1 MSTSSIGKGRGF
13 ARARDPGDD
22 NATEHA
28 KHFIP
33 HQEEERMEQLMFK
46 LNEFLSEIVK
56 EVYPFLSPSKIKYI
70 EIEDMLFEKSVDW
83 LENPRENASYSES
96 KLEIHNKLWSV
107 MITNKEGAPK
117 EHSFVDWCRKAALH
131 RKNAANNAA
140 TEHADPFRIMVED
153 IVANNLTP
161 AQRKNPKYKLREGKA
176 ISSQLRSLVNVLLR
190 KNLGDAKVAFYIFES
205 GIPTLLDADMLKR
218 CSLGGCLDLPLQ
230 SKDIETMLEELMRW
244 HASLL
249 QWLDE
254 RQNHPNTIMAR
265 KLSDPNEKNWQE
277 WRRREKLHLEQEL
290 RHGLYL
296 ANLREWGVKR
306 VHDMSAEEQR
316 VLEDHDNGKLR
327 KRYDGVRIRK
337 HQKIVT

>member
-46 LNEFLSEIVK
+46 LNEFLSEVVK
-56 EVYPFLSPSKIKYI
+56 EVYPFLSPFKIKYI

-83 LENPRENASYSES
+83 LENPRENASYSRS

-161 AQRKNPKYKLREGKA
+161 AQRKNPKYKLREGA
-176 ISSQLRSLVNVLLR
+176 SISSQLRSLVNVMLR
-190 KNLGDAKVAFYIFES
+190 KNLGDAKVASYIFEC
-205 GIPTLLDADMLKR
+205 GIPTLLDADLLR
-218 CSLGGCLDLPLQ
+218 HPLQ
-230 SKDIETMLEELMRW
+230 EAKMETMLEELLRW

-249 QWLDE
+249 QWLDK
-254 RQNHPNTIMAR
+254 RQNHPHTIMAR
-265 KLSDPNEKNWQE
+265 KLSDPNEKRWRA
-277 WRRREKLHLEQEL
+277 WRRRRKLLLEQQM
-290 RHGLYL
+290 RQGLFL
-296 ANLREWGVKR
+296 ANLRDTNVKR
-306 VHDMSAEEQR
+306 YHDMSAKEQR
-316 VLEDHDNGKLR
+316 VLEDHDSGKLL
-327 KRYDGVRIRK
+327 KRYDNVRIRK
-337 HQKIVT
+337 RE

>member
-1 MSTSSIGKGRGF
+1 MSTSSSGPGQGIAK
-13 ARARDPGDD
+13 ARNQGND

-28 KHFIP
+28 KHLLP
-33 HQEEERMEQLMFK
+33 DREEDVREQQLFK
-46 LNEFLSEIVK
+46 VNEFLT
-56 EVYPFLSPSKIKYI
+56 EVVQGMYPFLFRCGVKFG
-70 EIEDMLFEKSVDW
+70 EIEDMIFERTLDW
-83 LENPRENASYSES
+83 LENPRENASYSNSE
-96 KLEIHNKLWSV
+96 LEVHDKLWSV
-107 MITNKEGAPK
+107 MKTDKNGAPK
-117 EHSFVDWCRKAALH
+117 KHSFVNWCRKIALH
-131 RKNAANNAA
+131 RNNAANNAA
-140 TEHADPFRIMVED
+140 TEHTDPFRMMVKD

-190 KNLGDAKVAFYIFES
+190 KNLGDAKVAFYIFEN
-205 GIPTLLDADMLKR
+205 GIPTLLDADMLKQ
-218 CSLGGCLDLPLQ
+218 PLHTGTRYA
-230 SKDIETMLEELMRW
+230 SWDIETMLEEFMIW

-296 ANLREWGVKR
+296 ANLIEGGVKR

-337 HQKIVT
+337 HHEIVT

>member
-1 MSTSSIGKGRGF
+1 
-13 ARARDPGDD
+13 
-22 NATEHA
+22 
-28 KHFIP
+28 
-33 HQEEERMEQLMFK
+33 
-46 LNEFLSEIVK
+46 
-56 EVYPFLSPSKIKYI
+56 
-70 EIEDMLFEKSVDW
+70 
-83 LENPRENASYSES
+83 
-96 KLEIHNKLWSV
+96 

-190 KNLGDAKVAFYIFES
+190 KNLGDAKVAFYIFEN
-205 GIPTLLDADMLKR
+205 GIPTLLDADMLKQ
-218 CSLGGCLDLPLQ
+218 PLHAGTRYA
-230 SKDIETMLEELMRW
+230 SWDIETMLEELMRW

-296 ANLREWGVKR
+296 ANLIEGGVKR

-337 HQKIVT
+337 RE

>member
-131 RKNAANNAA
+131 RKNAANNAP
-140 TEHADPFRIMVED
+140 TLNADPFRIMVED

-161 AQRKNPKYKLREGKA
+161 TQRKKPKYKLREGA
-176 ISSQLRSLVNVLLR
+176 SIPTQLRSLVNVILR
-190 KNLGDAKVAFYIFES
+190 KNLGDAKVASYIFER
-205 GIPTLLDADMLKR
+205 GIPTLLDADLLR
-218 CSLGGCLDLPLQ
+218 HPLQ
-230 SKDIETMLEELMRW
+230 EAKMETMLEELLRW

-249 QWLDE
+249 QWLDK
-254 RQNHPNTIMAR
+254 RQNHPHTIMAR
-265 KLSDPNEKNWQE
+265 KLSDPNEKRWRA
-277 WRRREKLHLEQEL
+277 WRRRRKLLLEQQMRQGLFLAHL
-290 RHGLYL
+290 RDY
-296 ANLREWGVKR
+296 NVKR
-306 VHDMSAEEQR
+306 YHDMSAKEQR
-316 VLEDHDNGKLR
+316 VLEDHDSGKLR
-327 KRYDGVRIRK
+327 KRYDNVRIRK
-337 HQKIVT
+337 RE

>member
-1 MSTSSIGKGRGF
+1 MSTSSSGPGQGIAK
-13 ARARDPGDD
+13 ARNQGND

-28 KHFIP
+28 KHLLP
-33 HQEEERMEQLMFK
+33 DREEDVREQQLFK
-46 LNEFLSEIVK
+46 VNEFLT
-56 EVYPFLSPSKIKYI
+56 EVVQEMHPFLSRCGVKYD
-70 EIEDMLFEKSVDW
+70 EIEDMIFEKTLDW
-83 LENPRENASYSES
+83 LENPRENASYSNSE
-96 KLEIHNKLWSV
+96 LEVHDKLWSV
-107 MITNKEGAPK
+107 MKTDKDGAPK
-117 EHSFVDWCRKAALH
+117 EHSFVDWCRKIALH
-131 RKNAANNAA
+131 RNNAANNAA

-176 ISSQLRSLVNVLLR
+176 ISSQLRSLVNVMLR
-190 KNLGDAKVAFYIFES
+190 KNLGDAKVASYIFKC
-205 GIPTLLDADMLKR
+205 GIPTLLDADLLKH
-218 CSLGGCLDLPLQ
+218 PLQ
-230 SKDIETMLEELMRW
+230 GANMETLLEELMRW

-249 QWLDE
+249 QWLDK
-254 RQNHPNTIMAR
+254 RQKDPNTIIAR